1 MKYLNI
7 YILVLVMSLFAFS
20 CTESFECDNYEVLE
34 GSVSLNG
41 EKMYPVTGTLLTNV
55 AVLGLRS
62 VGWIV
67 RAVEDDCELNNM
79 LIINI
84 GINEDDPI
92 TGTYDFAMGDVG
104 GQISYDL
111 EVDGTGGT
119 VLSFS
124 SGTVEVTEGSNG
136 VFDLDVDAETTDG
149 EAITMS
155 VSYKFE

>member
-20 CTESFECDNYEVLE
+20 CTNNFECDNYEVLE
-34 GSVSLNG
+34 GSVTLNG
-41 EKMYPVTGTLLTNV
+41 EKMYPVAGTLLTNV
-55 AVLGLRS
+55 AIFGLRS

-67 RAVEDDCELNNM
+67 RAVEDDCVLNNM
-79 LIINI
+79 LTISI
-84 GINEDDPI
+84 GINEEDPI
-92 TGTYDFAMGDVG
+92 TGTYDFTMGDVG
-104 GQISYDL
+104 GQISYDQ

-119 VLSFS
+119 MLSFS
-124 SGTVEVTEGSNG
+124 SGTVVVTEGSDG
-136 VFDLDVDAETTDG
+136 VYDLDIDAETTDG